1 MSSTLARRASNIL
14 LLRKNAPLRTIPN
27 QSLEPAEF
35 PRLVVLSTPLR
46 GMELVL
52 RPYCRGW
59 RRWVLGSGKGV
70 DFRIT
75 DSTLHDTHLIIERQ
89 GEDWLVSCPPDCW
102 GFFVNDEPLET
113 AVVEHGDRLRVGRHE
128 LVFVGGE
135 LGVTEQDE
143 KAVQPRWWRRLYRV
157 S

>member
-89 GEDWLVSCPPDCW
+89 GEDWRSMIRCVSCRFLC
-102 GFFVNDEPLET
+102 
-113 AVVEHGDRLRVGRHE
+113 
-128 LVFVGGE
+128 
-135 LGVTEQDE
+135 
-143 KAVQPRWWRRLYRV
+143 
-157 S
+157 